1 MIFFGHPSP
10 SGGSCKPIMVYVIWN
25 FYKNLNS
32 FSPNACLLKI
42 NHISEQTECNHL
54 LCVIIYLQISF
65 GAGMYVG
72 IYLAQN
78 YEVIIM
84 NIQSLYNEFQST
96 WQNIYWILST
106 RLCPVVSLK
115 LAVLHLNLAVDYI
128 HILGSQ
134 SWWTSSALGKD
145 KEVCRSTQKG

>member
-1 MIFFGHPSP
+1 
-10 SGGSCKPIMVYVIWN
+10 
-25 FYKNLNS
+25 
-32 FSPNACLLKI
+32 
-42 NHISEQTECNHL
+42 
-54 LCVIIYLQISF
+54 
-65 GAGMYVG
+65 MYVG

-106 RLCPVVSLK
+106 RLWPVVPLK
-115 LAVLHLNLAVDYI
+115 HAVLHLNLAVDYI

-134 SWWTSSALGKD
+134 SWWTSSDLGKD
-145 KEVCRSTQKG
+145 KEVCRWTQKG